1 MVGVSDSG
9 GVLGVDIG
17 KNTVEELANYIKRNT
32 DPQVFPSVKILER
45 GGKNVVLVEVTES
58 AEKPVFFKNH
68 GYKRVGKTNQGIS
81 SSELRKLAK
90 ESGEKIYWDEQI
102 CKEASLEDIEK
113 EKVRWFVKEAKK
125 ERGLDISEDLPL
137 EEVLMRLKLT
147 RNKKLTNAAILL
159 FGKIPQNFFTRPE
172 VKCIR
177 FKGTDV
183 AGKMLDFKVIQTNLF
198 DQLTE
203 SEKFIYNNISMAAWI
218 EDWKLQR
225 QEKWEYPPKAIREA
239 LANALCHREYE
250 TTSSVQVR
258 IFDDRIEFWNP
269 GKLPEGWTIETLKQ
283 VHESI
288 PRNPAIAKQFFWVK
302 YIEEVGTGTNKII
315 EWCIDWGLPEPEFEF
330 TGTSLVVTFRKSK
343 LTDEYLEQLDLNERQ
358 KIAITYLKE
367 HGKIERKTYC
377 NICSVGKTVAHEELA
392 DMVNKELI
400 EMVGKGRGVYYIL
413 RMNRTISGQL
423 ADN

>member
-1 MVGVSDSG
+1 MVCKR
-9 GVLGVDIG
+9 G
-17 KNTVEELANYIKRNT
+17 KET
-32 DPQVFPSVKILER
+32 
-45 GGKNVVLVEVTES
+45 
-58 AEKPVFFKNH
+58 
-68 GYKRVGKTNQGIS
+68 
-81 SSELRKLAK
+81 
-90 ESGEKIYWDEQI
+90 
-102 CKEASLEDIEK
+102 
-113 EKVRWFVKEAKK
+113 
-125 ERGLDISEDLPL
+125 RGLDISEDLPL

-159 FGKIPQNFFTRPE
+159 FGKNPQIFFTRPE

-269 GKLPEGWTIETLKQ
+269 GKLPEGWTVETLKQ

-315 EWCIDWGLPEPEFEF
+315 EWCTDWGLPEPEFEF

-343 LTDEYLEQLDLNERQ
+343 LTDEY
-358 KIAITYLKE
+358 
-367 HGKIERKTYC
+367 
-377 NICSVGKTVAHEELA
+377 S
-392 DMVNKELI
+392 
-400 EMVGKGRGVYYIL
+400 
-413 RMNRTISGQL
+413 
-423 ADN
+423 